1 MRLIWK
7 KFRIARHRSRV
18 GEKDVVVVVVVG
30 WGSLVDWG
38 MAFWCSAG
46 VQELSEVVRLA
57 WS

>member
-18 GEKDVVVVVVVG
+18 GERDVVVVVVVG
-30 WGSLVDWG
+30 WGSLVGWG

-46 VQELSEVVRLA
+46 MQELGEVVRLA
-57 WS
+57 